1 MYLRICLRTRNHF
14 KHVQVT
20 KQHINSLDYLY
31 HLEYLDMFLIGEL
44 PIFHW
49 LSSHP
54 DQDLLLQRSF
64 VDLLSI
70 HFHSGRVVGLQDQ
83 AIDVRGAITFLLV
96 GQIRL
101 FQDVLTL
108 VVEDQMSSS
117 ASMRLSI

>member
-1 MYLRICLRTRNHF
+1 MYLRFCLRTRNHF
-14 KHVQVT
+14 KHVQAT

-31 HLEYLDMFLIGEL
+31 HLDMFLIGEL

-49 LSSHP
+49 LPSHP

-83 AIDVRGAITFLLV
+83 AIDVRGAIPFLLV
-96 GQIRL
+96 SQIRL

-117 ASMRLSI
+117 ASMRLI